1 MFNYKI
7 KIAYDGTNYSGWQI
21 QQNSISVQEKI
32 KTGIEQIT
40 GEEVNLLGSGRT
52 DSGVHA
58 IGQTANFHLSKVI
71 DKGKFLHSLNSVIP
85 HDISILDIDEVHKNF
100 NSRFDA
106 VSRSYIYII
115 TTSKNP
121 FYYKYSWEINW
132 FKNYDLSKIN
142 ILSKIFIGKK
152 DFTSFCRKNSD
163 VENKICDL
171 KEFRWKKFGD
181 KIFIYVEANRFLHG
195 MVRTLIGTVLLAA
208 KNNYNEELIKNIIEN
223 KDRETA
229 GEAVP
234 ARGLFLYK
242 VRY

>member
-85 HDISILDIDEVHKNF
+85 HDISILDIESVHKNF

-121 FYYKYSWEINW
+121 FYYK
-132 FKNYDLSKIN
+132 
-142 ILSKIFIGKK
+142 
-152 DFTSFCRKNSD
+152 
-163 VENKICDL
+163 
-171 KEFRWKKFGD
+171 
-181 KIFIYVEANRFLHG
+181 
-195 MVRTLIGTVLLAA
+195 
-208 KNNYNEELIKNIIEN
+208 
-223 KDRETA
+223 
-229 GEAVP
+229 
-234 ARGLFLYK
+234 
-242 VRY
+242 

>member
-1 MFNYKI
+1 M
-7 KIAYDGTNYSGWQI
+7 
-21 QQNSISVQEKI
+21 
-32 KTGIEQIT
+32 
-40 GEEVNLLGSGRT
+40 
-52 DSGVHA
+52 
-58 IGQTANFHLSKVI
+58 
-71 DKGKFLHSLNSVIP
+71 
-85 HDISILDIDEVHKNF
+85 HKNF

-163 VENKICDL
+163 VENKICDM

-208 KNNYNEELIKNIIEN
+208 KNNYDEELIKNIIEN

>member
-32 KTGIEQIT
+32 KNGIEQIT
-40 GEEVNLLGSGRT
+40 CEEVNLLGSGRT

-58 IGQTANFHLSKVI
+58 LGQVANFHLSKVI

-85 HDISILDIDEVHKNF
+85 HDISILDIEEVHKNF

-106 VSRSYIYII
+106 VSRSYIYIV

-121 FYYKYSWEINW
+121 FYYKYSWQMNW
-132 FKNYDLSKIN
+132 SKNYDLNKIN
-142 ILSKIFIGKK
+142 LMSKMFIGKK
-152 DFTSFCRKNSD
+152 DFTSFCRKNSN

-171 KEFRWKKFGD
+171 KEFGWKKFGD
-181 KIFIYVEANRFLHG
+181 KIYIYVEANRFLHG
-195 MVRTLIGTVLLAA
+195 MVRTLIGTVILAA
-208 KNNYNEELIKNIIEN
+208 KNNYDEELIKKIIDN

-234 ARGLFLYK
+234 AKGLFLYK

>member
-85 HDISILDIDEVHKNF
+85 HDISILDIESVHKNF

-142 ILSKIFIGKK
+142 LLSKIFIGKK

-208 KNNYNEELIKNIIEN
+208 KNNYDEELIKNIIEN

>member
-32 KTGIEQIT
+32 KNGIELIT
-40 GEEVNLLGSGRT
+40 GEEINLLGSGRT

-58 IGQTANFHLSKVI
+58 IGQIANFLLSKEI

-85 HDISILDIDEVHKNF
+85 NDISIVEIEDANEKF

-115 TTSKNP
+115 TTNKNP
-121 FYYKYSWEINW
+121 FYYKYSWQINR
-132 FKNYDLSKIN
+132 FENFDLNKIN
-142 ILSKIFIGKK
+142 LLSKIFIGKK

-181 KIFIYVEANRFLHG
+181 KIYIYVEANRFLHG
-195 MVRTLIGTVLLAA
+195 MVRTLIGTVFLAA
-208 KNNYNEELIKNIIEN
+208 KNNYDEELIKKIIEN

-234 ARGLFLYK
+234 AKGLFLYK

>member
-85 HDISILDIDEVHKNF
+85 HDISILDIELVHKNF

-142 ILSKIFIGKK
+142 LLSKIFIGKK

-208 KNNYNEELIKNIIEN
+208 KNNYDEELIKNIIEN

>member
-85 HDISILDIDEVHKNF
+85 HDISILDIESVHKNF

-142 ILSKIFIGKK
+142 MLSKIFIGKK

-163 VENKICDL
+163 VENKICEL

>member
-40 GEEVNLLGSGRT
+40 GEEVNLFGSGRT

-85 HDISILDIDEVHKNF
+85 HDISILDIESVHKNF

-142 ILSKIFIGKK
+142 LLSKIFIGKK

-208 KNNYNEELIKNIIEN
+208 KNNYDEELIKNIIEN

>member
-85 HDISILDIDEVHKNF
+85 HDISILDIESVHKNF

-208 KNNYNEELIKNIIEN
+208 KNNYDEELIKNIIEN

>member
-85 HDISILDIDEVHKNF
+85 HDISILDIEEVHKNF

-106 VSRSYIYII
+106 ISRIYIYII

-142 ILSKIFIGKK
+142 LLSKIFIGKK
-152 DFTSFCRKNSD
+152 DFTSFCRKHSD

-208 KNNYNEELIKNIIEN
+208 KNNYDEELIKNIIEN

>member
-85 HDISILDIDEVHKNF
+85 HDISILDIEEVHKNF

-208 KNNYNEELIKNIIEN
+208 KNNYDEELIKNIIEN

>member
-32 KTGIEQIT
+32 KNGIEQIT

-85 HDISILDIDEVHKNF
+85 HDISILDIESVHKNF

-208 KNNYNEELIKNIIEN
+208 KNNYDEELIKNIIEN